1 MSLIKLAEQF
11 DTEEKC
17 ITFLEAV
24 RWPEGIRCLKCG
36 NARISRFQASGK
48 TGKLRHLYQCLS
60 CRYQFSVRTGTIF
73 HDSHLPLQKWFTAM
87 ALVGESQGSV
97 SANQLRQVLG
107 VQYKTAWHLAHRL
120 REAMQQNGQDW
131 EKQVFQ
137 QFVQG
142 GGPVESAAVWVPR
155 EKTWVGS
162 LPKGGTGA
170 RKPHRTETVRP
181 VAQESA
187 RAEAYARPMESFFN
201 LWRRGLF
208 GSFPVVGARHL
219 PGYMNEVT
227 YLFGSLFISALPTGI
242 LCPFGK
248 GLKRT
253 LETNFGNQSAAK
265 S

>member
-1 MSLIKLAEQF
+1 MNLIKLAEQF

-17 ITFLEAV
+17 IAFVEAV
-24 RWPEGIRCLKCG
+24 RWPAGIRCLKCG
-36 NARISRFQASGK
+36 NDRISRFQASGK

-107 VQYKTAWHLAHRL
+107 VQYKTAWHVAHRL

-131 EKQVFQ
+131 EKQVFL

-142 GGPVESAAVWVPR
+142 GGPVESAAVAVPR
-155 EKTWVGS
+155 EKIWVGS
-162 LPKGGTGA
+162 FPKGSTGA
-170 RKPHRTETVRP
+170 RKLHRAETVHP

-187 RAEAYARPMESFFN
+187 RAEAYARPIESFWN
-201 LWRRGLF
+201 LWSRGVF

-242 LCPFGK
+242 LCPLGK

-253 LETNFGNQSAAK
+253 LETNFVNQNAGK